1 MRLPRPQPWGLGL
14 FLVLLPGALSAGEGL
29 PGTREVP
36 ASGKWAKSEIPRS
49 SRGTSFSAAFRLDSH
64 DLFSLWRSVWKTP
77 VPFFLGPAPTTLPPT
92 PPGSGPS
99 VWGGVFSLPGCL
111 SHLGPPPHLLSSPA
125 ENHRSLQYH
134 FTAVSAPAAGT
145 PAFWVSGWLGPQQYL
160 SYNNLRA
167 QAEPYGAWVWESQ
180 VSWYW
185 EKETTDL
192 RNQEKLF
199 LQALQ
204 VLGEGEMGTSW
215 AGSLDPG
222 SEGGGDG
229 GPPAPRL
236 LIRVWAP
243 QAPSPCRACWAASW
257 ALIMSRCRWP
267 SLP

>member
-1 MRLPRPQPWGLGL
+1 MRGCR
-14 FLVLLPGALSAGEGL
+14 A
-29 PGTREVP
+29 
-36 ASGKWAKSEIPRS
+36 
-49 SRGTSFSAAFRLDSH
+49 RGTCQ
-64 DLFSLWRSVWKTP
+64 
-77 VPFFLGPAPTTLPPT
+77 
-92 PPGSGPS
+92 PPGSDRNPRFPARAGGLPS
-99 VWGGVFSLPGCL
+99 RTHFVWFPTIFSPSGGLSGKHLSPSSWDSLPNPPPRQGLAPQSGVGVFSLPGCL

-125 ENHRSLQYH
+125 ENYRSLQYH

-185 EKETTDL
+185 EKETMDL
-192 RNQEKLF
+192 RNQETLF
-199 LQALQ
+199 LEALQ
-204 VLGEGEMGTSW
+204 ALGEGETGTSW
-215 AGSLDPG
+215 AGSLYSG

-229 GPPAPRL
+229 GTLLPGP

-257 ALIMSRCRWP
+257 ALTISRCRWP